1 MISKAE
7 KFSIARR
14 DAVIREMLEWILECG
29 EATAR
34 TEPML
39 ERAREAAGI
48 KVPRGKTLI
57 EVLTETPK

>member
-1 MISKAE
+1 MMSKKERAMILE
-7 KFSIARR
+7 L
-14 DAVIREMLEWILECG
+14 VEWIEECG

-39 ERAREAAGI
+39 DRARAMVRKDI
-48 KVPRGKTLI
+48 RDYTPPKGKTLI